1 MCANLIPALKAV
13 HARGAFSL
21 RCCGSGSQVKSLWTC
36 FPCWFALWIWTSGLV
51 CLQVWLVPCCSCC
64 LVPFTFCGPCLTCCC
79 CLKRL
84 ATCMPSRHDEG
95 AKVIVEICGL
105 RASISG
111 PPDRV
116 AELVGYVSGFCPSRA
131 RSPSASVGSLS
142 EAPETAASACSVWT
156 WTWDQGPDCIYF
168 PCLSCSALCPG
179 VISPFW
185 CHLVWPWPFFSC
197 LDCWLL
203 G

>member
-64 LVPFTFCGPCLTCCC
+64 PVPFTFCGPCLTCCC

-95 AKVIVEICGL
+95 GKSSLRSVACEPAFLVLLIALLNLWVTCPASVPVGL
-105 RASISG
+105 ALLLRLWALCLR
-111 PPDRV
+111 PPKLRH
-116 AELVGYVSGFCPSRA
+116 LPA
-131 RSPSASVGSLS
+131 RSGLGL
-142 EAPETAASACSVWT
+142 ETR
-156 WTWDQGPDCIYF
+156 DQIA
-168 PCLSCSALCPG
+168 SCSALCPG